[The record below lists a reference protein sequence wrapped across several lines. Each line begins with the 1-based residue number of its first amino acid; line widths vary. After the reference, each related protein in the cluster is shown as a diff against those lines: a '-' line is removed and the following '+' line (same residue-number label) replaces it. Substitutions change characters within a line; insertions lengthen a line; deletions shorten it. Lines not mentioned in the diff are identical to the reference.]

1 MENSILTNDVCD
13 IVTQMERYIKSDGI
27 KKEKV
32 EKLINE
38 VKYLYSLYKT
48 APSIVFMADKG
59 IGKTSIINFIL
70 DFSYRRQKTKTTNKK
85 KRKIDIYQDVL
96 DTGAGATTS
105 FKVILIQANNNISR
119 IKIEPYSDNE
129 TADIIRGFC
138 KKIYHDVFN
147 DKNYRCDVPP
157 EMHRA
162 IVNMINLHEFEVDDN
177 VAKIDLIKQYA
188 YKYEDRFQELVED
201 LVERCNLENRKTII
215 FDCDVSDE
223 KASIRSIF
231 RKINLMHLDYAPLP
245 KCVTIEVSKKI
256 FDFKSLGNIHSIIDT
271 RGLEGGGI
279 PTDRKDIR
287 DYFKNQ
293 NDKILMLVDKFKSPS
308 NSMIKLLSDYI
319 HEEDYE
325 LISRV
330 GYMLNFYDGEPENVL
345 MEDGKAG
352 EEFRGIQYK
361 KEQLVDLLNSNNIKI
376 DENNIIF
383 ANPKRFMDSEGAISI
398 DMDDIEDY
406 GSKEGAEQYKLCIR
420 NDDRKELID
429 SIKSMVDNRKA
440 FILNQIQLKYK
451 EFEVIKNKELDSLN
465 LDKNSIIEKII
476 SLKKNY
482 YSISEKLLINHIM
495 SEYFKSLY
503 PATIMAINNRYG
515 IYFERDIYLVGCNEI
530 EQIYK
535 KPLIKIANYAIKQ
548 IYENVET
555 EKEKRIISYAVQAIR
570 EYFYKYIDKMNVG
583 FYNYIKDNVFK
594 KEDYEFWNK
603 VMSRWGD
610 GPGYT
615 NDVIT
620 WYEMKIDNS
629 DASTY
634 ITSMLNNEID
644 TFKNGLID
652 VINENL

>member
-1 MENSILTNDVCD
+1 MENSICTNDVCD
-13 IVTQMERYIKSDGI
+13 IITQMERYIKSNGI

-32 EKLINE
+32 KKLIRE
-38 VKYLYSLYKT
+38 VKYLDSLYKT

-59 IGKTSIINFIL
+59 TGKTSIINFII
-70 DFSYRRQKTKTTNKK
+70 DFIYRRQKIKTTNKK

-105 FKVILIQANNNISR
+105 FKVILMQADNDTSR
-119 IKIEPYSDNE
+119 INIEPYSDNE
-129 TADIIRGFC
+129 TIDIIRGFC

-147 DKNYRCDVPP
+147 DNNYRCDVPP

-162 IVNMINLHEFEVDDN
+162 IVNMIDLHEFEVDDN

-188 YKYEDRFQELVED
+188 YKYEDRFEELVED

-215 FDCDVSDE
+215 FDCDELDE

-231 RKINLMHLDYAPLP
+231 RKINLMHIDYAPLP

-287 DYFKNQ
+287 NYFKNQ
-293 NDKILMLVDKFKSPS
+293 DDKILMLVDKFKSPS
-308 NSMIKLLSDYI
+308 NSIIKLLSDYI

-361 KEQLVDLLNSNNIKI
+361 KTQLIDLLNSNNIKI

-383 ANPKRFMDSEGAISI
+383 TNPKRFMDSEGAISI
-398 DMDDIEDY
+398 DMDDLDDY
-406 GSKEGAEQYKLCIR
+406 GSKEEAEQYKLCIR
-420 NDDRKELID
+420 NDDREELIE
-429 SIKSMVDNRKA
+429 SIKSVVDNRKK

-465 LDKNSIIEKII
+465 LDKNAIIETII
-476 SLKKNY
+476 NLKKNY
-482 YSISEKLLINHIM
+482 YSISEKLFINNIM
-495 SEYFKSLY
+495 SAYFQSLY

-530 EQIYK
+530 EQMSK
-535 KPLIKIANYAIKQ
+535 KPLIKIAKYAICQ
-548 IYENVET
+548 ICKDIKT
-555 EKEKRIISYAVQAIR
+555 EKEEKIISYVLQAIK
-570 EYFYKYIDKMNVG
+570 EYSCRYIDRMNAS
-583 FYNYIKDNVFK
+583 FYTYIKDNVFK
-594 KEDYEFWNK
+594 KEDYKFWNK
-603 VMSRWGD
+603 VMNRWGG

-615 NDVIT
+615 NDIIA
-620 WYEMKIDNS
+620 WYEMKIGDS
-629 DASTY
+629 QASTH
-634 ITSMLNNEID
+634 ITNMLNDEID
-644 TFKNGLID
+644 KFKNGLID